1 MLTIRAGSTS
11 QTIYLEVLDSAS
23 TTGGRKTGIAWNA
36 SGLTAYYARTRG
48 AATQIT
54 LASLASAS
62 AAWTSG
68 GWIEVDATNMPG
80 IYRLDLPDAAVATG
94 AQSVVITVKGA
105 SGMVQVSKEIRLV
118 AYDPDD
124 ATRLGLSAL
133 PNAAAGANGGLP
145 TVDAAN
151 AVKVQS
157 GTGANQIDL
166 SSGAVKLQPDQ
177 AVNVTKV
184 AGTTQTARDLG
195 AQLDVAVSTRLAPTV
210 AGRTLN
216 VSAGGRA
223 AVNLDDTEGAL
234 SKGTEITGFN
244 DPSAADNASAVWS
257 AGTRSLTDKAG
268 FRLATEVRSGTAQG
282 GAAGSITLDSGASST
297 DGYYTSQLVVITAG
311 TGAGQVRLITGYT
324 GSTRVA
330 SVTPNWTTAP
340 DNTSQFTL
348 LPVARLDLGMWAGS
362 VPNALLA
369 GRVDANTQAM
379 GADVLDASALAASA
393 ASEIANAVGTRQA
406 TEGYRANGA
415 APTLDQFMSEV
426 LAHLGEAS
434 VSGTTK
440 TIKKFDHATTAE
452 TFGLTLDMSG
462 KVTDIT
468 RTA

>member
-1 MLTIRAGSTS
+1 MLTIKAGATS

-54 LASLASAS
+54 LASLASAT

-133 PNAAAGANGGLP
+133 PTAAAGANGGLP

-184 AGTTQTARDLG
+184 AGTAQTARDLG
-195 AQLDVAVSTRLAPTV
+195 AQLDVAVSTRLA
-210 AGRTLN
+210 
-216 VSAGGRA
+216 
-223 AVNLDDTEGAL
+223 
-234 SKGTEITGFN
+234 
-244 DPSAADNASAVWS
+244 
-257 AGTRSLTDKAG
+257 
-268 FRLATEVRSGTAQG
+268 
-282 GAAGSITLDSGASST
+282 ASS
-297 DGYYTSQLVVITAG
+297 Y
-311 TGAGQVRLITGYT
+311 
-324 GSTRVA
+324 
-330 SVTPNWTTAP
+330 TAP
-340 DNTSQFTL
+340 DNAGIGAVKAQTDKLTFDASNRVSAKVDEMGANVMTAGALASDAVNEIKDAVFAQ
-348 LPVARLDLGMWAGS
+348 VIEGS
-362 VPNALLA
+362 VSFL
-369 GRVDANTQAM
+369 
-379 GADVLDASALAASA
+379 GAQRIQLAASA
-393 ASEIANAVGTRQA
+393 GKTSGFVPGQAGTGTIRDTSDTKTRITA
-406 TEGYRANGA
+406 AYDANGNRTSV
-415 APTLDQFMSEV
+415 TLD
-426 LAHLGEAS
+426 
-434 VSGTTK
+434 
-440 TIKKFDHATTAE
+440 AT
-452 TFGLTLDMSG
+452 
-462 KVTDIT
+462 
-468 RTA
+468 